1 MKGKVRKIFPGA
13 NTSNGFYSYFDYI
26 IPQDVNRI
34 FCLKGGP
41 GVGKSSLM
49 KKVARDFSERGYDV
63 EVFPCSSDPG
73 SLDAVLIKKLKIVL
87 LDATAPHIVDPKI
100 PGAIDEIVNFG
111 DFWNTDN
118 LEVNKTEIVR
128 CNKDISSYFQRAFK
142 YLKAAEP
149 IFYDIESKNSDVV
162 DFGKLNKFTDEF
174 IEYLF
179 KGVENKEEISVPR
192 HLFGTAI
199 TPIGHIDYSY
209 SLLQDAKKVYYLS
222 GKIGYGKTT
231 FLKRI
236 YDKAILKGLK
246 VEVFHYP
253 LIPEKIESIMIT
265 DLGIAITTSA
275 LFKDEDRIDLEQF
288 INKEKISKYREELEV
303 DEKILDELINH
314 AISNLKKAK
323 SNHDIIENYYIPNMD
338 FNKIDELKEQLI
350 ERILQYE
357 NE

>member
-26 IPQDVNRI
+26 IPKDVNRI

-49 KKVARDFSERGYDV
+49 KKVARDFIERGYDV
-63 EVFPCSSDPG
+63 EVFPCSSDPS
-73 SLDAVLIKKLKIVL
+73 SLDAVVIKKLKVVL

-111 DFWNTDN
+111 DFWNMDN
-118 LEVNKTEIVR
+118 LEKNKMEIVQ
-128 CNKDISSYFQRAFK
+128 CNKEIGSCFQRSFK

-149 IFYDIESKNSDVV
+149 IFYDIESKNSDAM

-174 IEYLF
+174 IEQIF
-179 KGVENKEEISVPR
+179 KGVGNKEEFSAPR

-199 TPIGHIDYSY
+199 TPIGHIDYAD
-209 SLLQDAKKVYYLS
+209 SLLQDAKKVYYLD

-236 YDKAILKGLK
+236 YDKAILKGLQ

-265 DLGIAITTSA
+265 D
-275 LFKDEDRIDLEQF
+275 
-288 INKEKISKYREELEV
+288 
-303 DEKILDELINH
+303 
-314 AISNLKKAK
+314 
-323 SNHDIIENYYIPNMD
+323 
-338 FNKIDELKEQLI
+338 
-350 ERILQYE
+350 
-357 NE
+357 

>member
-13 NTSNGFYSYFDYI
+13 NTSKGFYSYFDYI
-26 IPQDVNRI
+26 IPKDVNRI

-49 KKVARDFSERGYDV
+49 KKVARDFVEKGYDV
-63 EVFPCSSDPG
+63 EIFPCSSDPG
-73 SLDAVLIKKLKIVL
+73 SLDAVVVKELKVVL

-111 DFWNTDN
+111 DFWDIDN
-118 LEVNKTEIVR
+118 LENNKIEIEK
-128 CNKDISSYFQRAFK
+128 CNKDISAYFQRAFK

-149 IFYDIESKNSDVV
+149 IFYDIESKNSDAM

-174 IEYLF
+174 IEELF
-179 KGVENKEEISVPR
+179 KGVDNKEELSVPR

-199 TPIGHIDYSY
+199 TPIGHIDYAD
-209 SLLQDAKKVYYLS
+209 SLLQDAKKVYYID

-231 FLKRI
+231 FLKRV
-236 YDKAILKGLK
+236 YDKAVLKGLE

-253 LIPEKIESIMIT
+253 LIPEKIESIMIS
-265 DLGIAITTSA
+265 DLGIAITTSS
-275 LFKDEDRIDLEQF
+275 LFKNQDGINLEKF
-288 INKEKISKYREELEV
+288 INKEKIHDFKEELDV
-303 DEKILDELINH
+303 DEKILDELINY

-323 SNHDIIENYYIPNMD
+323 ANHDIIENYYIPNMD
-338 FNKIDELKEQLI
+338 FNKVDELKEQLI
-350 ERILQYE
+350 ERILKYK
-357 NE
+357 NN

>member
-26 IPQDVNRI
+26 IPKDINRI

-73 SLDAVLIKKLKIVL
+73 SLDAVLIKKLKVVL

-111 DFWNTDN
+111 DFWNVDN
-118 LEVNKTEIVR
+118 LESNKREIEQ
-128 CNKDISSYFQRAFK
+128 CNKEISACFQRAFK
-142 YLKAAEP
+142 YLNAAKP
-149 IFYDIESKNSDVV
+149 IFYDIESKNSSAM

-174 IEYLF
+174 IEALF
-179 KGVENKEEISVPR
+179 REIENKEELSVPR

-199 TPIGHIDYSY
+199 TPIGHVDYGD
-209 SLLQDAKKVYYLS
+209 SLFQDAEKIYYIK

-231 FLKRI
+231 FLKRV
-236 YDKAILKGLK
+236 YDKAILKGLN

-265 DLGIAITTSA
+265 DLGIAITTSS
-275 LFKDEDRIDLEQF
+275 LFKDKEVINLNQF
-288 INKEKISKYREELEV
+288 VNENQIINYKEELEV
-303 DEKILDELINH
+303 DERIFDELINY

-323 SNHDIIENYYIPNMD
+323 LNHDIIENYYIPNMNFEKVD
-338 FNKIDELKEQLI
+338 QLKEELV
-350 ERILQYE
+350 ERILKYE
-357 NE
+357 NK

>member
-1 MKGKVRKIFPGA
+1 MKGKMRKLFPGA

-26 IPQDVNRI
+26 IPKDVNRI

-49 KKVARDFSERGYDV
+49 KKVAREFAERGYDV

-73 SLDAVLIKKLKIVL
+73 SLDAVVIKKLKVVL

-111 DFWNTDN
+111 DFWNVDN
-118 LEVNKTEIVR
+118 LENNKIEISQ
-128 CNKDISSYFQRAFK
+128 CNKEISGCFQRAFK

-149 IFYDIESKNSDVV
+149 IFYDIEVKNSDAM
-162 DFGKLNKFTDEF
+162 DFGKLNKFTEEF
-174 IEYLF
+174 MEELF
-179 KGVENKEEISVPR
+179 KGVENKGVFSMPR

-199 TPIGHIDYSY
+199 TPIGHIDYAD
-209 SLLQDAKKVYYLS
+209 SLLQDAKKVYYLD

-236 YDKAILKGLK
+236 YEKAVLKGLK

-253 LIPEKIESIMIT
+253 LIPEKIEGIMIE
-265 DLGIAITTSA
+265 DLGIAITTSS
-275 LFKDEDRIDLEQF
+275 LFKDQDTINLGEFVNKSKIDEC
-288 INKEKISKYREELEV
+288 KEELES
-303 DEKILDELINH
+303 DEKILDELINF
-314 AISNLKKAK
+314 AIYNLKKAK
-323 SNHDIIENYYIPNMD
+323 SNHDVIENYYIPNMN
-338 FNKIDELKEQLI
+338 FEKVDELKNQLI
-350 ERILQYE
+350 ERILKYE
-357 NE
+357 D

>member
-26 IPQDVNRI
+26 IPKDVNRI
-34 FCLKGGP
+34 ICLKGGP

-49 KKVARDFSERGYDV
+49 KKVARDFAERGYDV

-73 SLDAVLIKKLKIVL
+73 SLDAVVIKKLKVVL

-100 PGAIDEIVNFG
+100 PGAIDGIINFG
-111 DFWNTDN
+111 DFWNEDN
-118 LEVNKTEIVR
+118 LENNKLEIEQ
-128 CNKDISSYFQRAFK
+128 CNKEISACFQRAFK

-149 IFYDIESKNSDVV
+149 IFYDIQSKNGDAM
-162 DFGKLNKFTDEF
+162 DYGKLNKFTDEF
-174 IEYLF
+174 IEELF
-179 KGVENKEEISVPR
+179 DGIENKEALSVPR

-199 TPIGHIDYSY
+199 TPIGHIDYAD
-209 SLLQDAKKVYYLS
+209 SLLQDAKKVYYLN

-253 LIPEKIESIMIT
+253 LIPKKIESIMIP
-265 DLGIAITTSA
+265 DLGVAITTSS
-275 LFKDEDRIDLEQF
+275 LFKDQQSINLGEF
-288 INKEKISKYREELEV
+288 INKEKISDYKEELEV
-303 DEKILDELINH
+303 DERILDELINY

-323 SNHDIIENYYIPNMD
+323 SNHDIIENYYIPNMN
-338 FNKIDELKEQLI
+338 FEKVDELKDELI
-350 ERILQYE
+350 ERILKYE
-357 NE
+357 HK

>member
-1 MKGKVRKIFPGA
+1 MKGKMRKLFPGA

-26 IPQDVNRI
+26 IPKDVNRI

-49 KKVARDFSERGYDV
+49 KKVAREFAERGYDV

-73 SLDAVLIKKLKIVL
+73 SLDAVVIKKLKVVL

-111 DFWNTDN
+111 DFWNVDN
-118 LEVNKTEIVR
+118 LENNKIEISQ
-128 CNKDISSYFQRAFK
+128 CNKEISGCFQRAFK

-149 IFYDIESKNSDVV
+149 IFYDIEVKNSDAM
-162 DFGKLNKFTDEF
+162 DFGKLNKFTEEF
-174 IEYLF
+174 MEELF
-179 KGVENKEEISVPR
+179 KGVENKGVFSMPR

-199 TPIGHIDYSY
+199 TPIGHIDYTD
-209 SLLQDAKKVYYLS
+209 SLLQDAKKVYYLD

-236 YDKAILKGLK
+236 YEKAVLKGLK

-253 LIPEKIESIMIT
+253 LIPEKIEGIMIE
-265 DLGIAITTSA
+265 DLGIAITTSS
-275 LFKDEDRIDLEQF
+275 LFKDQDTINLGEFVNKSKIDEC
-288 INKEKISKYREELEV
+288 KEELES
-303 DEKILDELINH
+303 DEKILDELINY
-314 AISNLKKAK
+314 AIYNLKKAK
-323 SNHDIIENYYIPNMD
+323 SNHDVIENYYIPNMN
-338 FNKIDELKEQLI
+338 FEKVDELKNQLI
-350 ERILQYE
+350 ERILKYE
-357 NE
+357 D

>member
-1 MKGKVRKIFPGA
+1 MKGKIRKIFPGA

-26 IPQDVNRI
+26 IPKHVNRI

-63 EVFPCSSDPG
+63 EVFPCSSDPS
-73 SLDAVLIKKLKIVL
+73 SLDAVVVKKLKIVL
-87 LDATAPHIVDPKI
+87 LDATAPHVVDPKI

-111 DFWNTDN
+111 DFWNVDN
-118 LEVNKTEIVR
+118 LEKNKEEVVE
-128 CNKDISSYFQRAFK
+128 CNKEIGECFQRAFK

-149 IFYDIESKNSDVV
+149 IFYDIESKNMDMM

-174 IEYLF
+174 MEEIF
-179 KGVENKEEISVPR
+179 KGIENKDELSDPR

-199 TPIGHIDYSY
+199 TPIGHIDYSD
-209 SLLQDAKKVYYLS
+209 SLLQDAKKVYYLD

-253 LIPEKIESIMIT
+253 LIPEKIESIMII
-265 DLGIAITTSA
+265 DLGIAITTSS
-275 LFKDEDRIDLEQF
+275 LFKDKDAINLGKFID
-288 INKEKISKYREELEV
+288 KEKIDNHKEELEV
-303 DEKILDELINH
+303 DEKILDELINY

-323 SNHDIIENYYIPNMD
+323 SNHDVIESYYIPNMD
-338 FNKIDELKEQLI
+338 FDKVNQLKEELI
-350 ERILQYE
+350 ERILKYE
-357 NE
+357 NK

>member
-1 MKGKVRKIFPGA
+1 MRKLFPGA

-26 IPQDVNRI
+26 IPKDVNRI

-49 KKVARDFSERGYDV
+49 KKVAREFAERGYDV

-73 SLDAVLIKKLKIVL
+73 SLDAVVIKKLKVVL

-111 DFWNTDN
+111 DFWNVDN
-118 LEVNKTEIVR
+118 LENNKIEISQ
-128 CNKDISSYFQRAFK
+128 CNKEISGCFQRAFK

-149 IFYDIESKNSDVV
+149 IFYDIEVKNSDAM
-162 DFGKLNKFTDEF
+162 DFGKLNKFTEEF
-174 IEYLF
+174 MEELF
-179 KGVENKEEISVPR
+179 KGVENKGVFSMPR

-199 TPIGHIDYSY
+199 TPIGHIDYAD
-209 SLLQDAKKVYYLS
+209 SLLQDAKKVYYLD

-236 YDKAILKGLK
+236 YEKAVLKGLK

-253 LIPEKIESIMIT
+253 LIPEKIEGIMIE
-265 DLGIAITTSA
+265 DLGIAITTSS
-275 LFKDEDRIDLEQF
+275 LFKDQDTINLGEFVNKSKIDEC
-288 INKEKISKYREELEV
+288 KEELES
-303 DEKILDELINH
+303 DEKILDELINY
-314 AISNLKKAK
+314 AIYNLKKAK
-323 SNHDIIENYYIPNMD
+323 SNHDVIENYYIPNMN
-338 FNKIDELKEQLI
+338 FEKVDELKNQLI
-350 ERILQYE
+350 ERILKYE
-357 NE
+357 D

>member
-1 MKGKVRKIFPGA
+1 MKGKMRKLFPGA

-26 IPQDVNRI
+26 IPKDVNRI

-49 KKVARDFSERGYDV
+49 KKVAREFAERGYDV

-73 SLDAVLIKKLKIVL
+73 SLDAVVIKKLKVVL

-111 DFWNTDN
+111 DFWNVDN
-118 LEVNKTEIVR
+118 LENNKIEISQ
-128 CNKDISSYFQRAFK
+128 CNKEISGCFQRAFK

-149 IFYDIESKNSDVV
+149 IFYDIEVKNSDAM
-162 DFGKLNKFTDEF
+162 DFGKLNKFTEEF
-174 IEYLF
+174 MEELF
-179 KGVENKEEISVPR
+179 KGVENKGVFSMPR

-199 TPIGHIDYSY
+199 TPIGHIDYTD
-209 SLLQDAKKVYYLS
+209 SLLQDAKKVYYLD

-236 YDKAILKGLK
+236 YEKAVLKGLK

-253 LIPEKIESIMIT
+253 LIPEKIEGIMIE
-265 DLGIAITTSA
+265 DLGIAITTSL
-275 LFKDEDRIDLEQF
+275 LFKDQDTINLGEFVNKSKIDEC
-288 INKEKISKYREELEV
+288 KEELES
-303 DEKILDELINH
+303 DEKILDELINY
-314 AISNLKKAK
+314 AIYNLKKAK
-323 SNHDIIENYYIPNMD
+323 SNHDVIENYYIPNMN
-338 FNKIDELKEQLI
+338 FEKVDELKNQLI
-350 ERILQYE
+350 ERILKYE
-357 NE
+357 D

>member
-1 MKGKVRKIFPGA
+1 MKGKMRKLFPGA

-26 IPQDVNRI
+26 IPKDVNRI

-49 KKVARDFSERGYDV
+49 KKVAREFAEIGYDV

-73 SLDAVLIKKLKIVL
+73 SLDAVVIKKLKVVL

-111 DFWNTDN
+111 DFWNVDN
-118 LEVNKTEIVR
+118 LENNKIEISQ
-128 CNKDISSYFQRAFK
+128 CNKEISGCFQRAFK

-149 IFYDIESKNSDVV
+149 IFYDIEVKNSDAM
-162 DFGKLNKFTDEF
+162 DFGKLNKFTEEF
-174 IEYLF
+174 MEELF
-179 KGVENKEEISVPR
+179 KGVENKGVFSMPR

-199 TPIGHIDYSY
+199 TPIGHIDYAD
-209 SLLQDAKKVYYLS
+209 SLLQDAKKVYYLD

-236 YDKAILKGLK
+236 YEKAVLKGLK

-253 LIPEKIESIMIT
+253 LIPEKIEGIMIE
-265 DLGIAITTSA
+265 DLGIAITTSS
-275 LFKDEDRIDLEQF
+275 LFKDQDTINLGEFVNKSKIDEC
-288 INKEKISKYREELEV
+288 KEELES
-303 DEKILDELINH
+303 DEKILDELINY
-314 AISNLKKAK
+314 AIYNLKKAK
-323 SNHDIIENYYIPNMD
+323 SNHDVIENYYIPNMN
-338 FNKIDELKEQLI
+338 FEKVDELKNQLI
-350 ERILQYE
+350 ERILKYE
-357 NE
+357 D

>member
-1 MKGKVRKIFPGA
+1 MKGKMRKLFPGA

-26 IPQDVNRI
+26 IPKDVNRI

-49 KKVARDFSERGYDV
+49 KKVAREFAERGYDV

-73 SLDAVLIKKLKIVL
+73 SLDAVVIKKLKVVL

-111 DFWNTDN
+111 DFWNVDN
-118 LEVNKTEIVR
+118 LENNKIEITQ
-128 CNKDISSYFQRAFK
+128 CNKEISGCFQRAFK

-149 IFYDIESKNSDVV
+149 IFYDIEVKNSDAM
-162 DFGKLNKFTDEF
+162 DFGKLNKFTEEF
-174 IEYLF
+174 MEELF
-179 KGVENKEEISVPR
+179 KGVENKGVFSMPR

-199 TPIGHIDYSY
+199 TPIGHIDYAD
-209 SLLQDAKKVYYLS
+209 SLLQDAKKVYYLD

-236 YDKAILKGLK
+236 YEKAVLKGLK

-253 LIPEKIESIMIT
+253 LIPEKIEGIMIE
-265 DLGIAITTSA
+265 DLGIAITTSS
-275 LFKDEDRIDLEQF
+275 LFKDQDTINLGEFVNKSKIDEC
-288 INKEKISKYREELEV
+288 KEELES
-303 DEKILDELINH
+303 DEKILDELINY
-314 AISNLKKAK
+314 AIYNLKKAK
-323 SNHDIIENYYIPNMD
+323 SNHDVIENYYIPNMN
-338 FNKIDELKEQLI
+338 FEKVDELKNQLI
-350 ERILQYE
+350 ERILKYE
-357 NE
+357 D

>member
-1 MKGKVRKIFPGA
+1 MKGKIRKIFPGA

-26 IPQDVNRI
+26 IPNDIKRI

-49 KKVARDFSERGYDV
+49 KKVAREFSDKGYDV

-73 SLDAVLIKKLKIVL
+73 SLDAVLIKKLKVVL
-87 LDATAPHIVDPKI
+87 LDGTSPHIVDPKV

-111 DFWNTDN
+111 DFWDVDN
-118 LEVNKTEIVR
+118 LENNKMEIMQ
-128 CNKDISSYFQRAFK
+128 CNKNISSCFQRAFK

-149 IFYDIESKNSDVV
+149 IFYDIESKHKDAM

-174 IEYLF
+174 MEELF
-179 KGVENKEEISVPR
+179 VGVENKEELSVAR

-199 TPIGHIDYSY
+199 TPIGHIDYGD
-209 SLLQDAKKVYYLS
+209 SLLQNAEKVYYLN

-236 YDKAILKGLK
+236 YDRAIQKGLK

-265 DLGIAITTSA
+265 DLGVAITTSL
-275 LFKDEDRIDLEQF
+275 LFKDQNIIDLERF
-288 INKEKISKYREELEV
+288 IDNEKINGYKEELEV
-303 DEKILDELINH
+303 NEKILDEMINY

-323 SNHDIIENYYIPNMD
+323 LNHDIIENYYIPNMN
-338 FNKIDELKEQLI
+338 FEEIDKLKEQLI
-350 ERILQYE
+350 KRITKYE
-357 NE
+357 DK

>member
-26 IPQDVNRI
+26 IPKDINRI

-73 SLDAVLIKKLKIVL
+73 SLDAVLVKKLKVVL

-111 DFWNTDN
+111 DFWNVDN
-118 LEVNKTEIVR
+118 LESNKREIEQ
-128 CNKDISSYFQRAFK
+128 CNKEISACFQRAFK
-142 YLKAAEP
+142 YLSAAKP
-149 IFYDIESKNSDVV
+149 IFYDIESKNSNAMN
-162 DFGKLNKFTDEF
+162 FGKLNKFTDEF
-174 IEYLF
+174 IEELF
-179 KGVENKEEISVPR
+179 KGTENKEELSVAR

-199 TPIGHIDYSY
+199 TPIGHIDYADN
-209 SLLQDAKKVYYLS
+209 LLQEAERIFYIK

-231 FLKRI
+231 FLKRV

-253 LIPEKIESIMIT
+253 LIPDKIESIMIT
-265 DLGIAITTSA
+265 DLGIAITTSS
-275 LFKDEDRIDLEQF
+275 LFKDKEVINLEQF
-288 INKEKISKYREELEV
+288 MNEDKIINYKEELEV
-303 DEKILDELINH
+303 DEKILDELINY

-323 SNHDIIENYYIPNMD
+323 SNHDIIEAYYIPNMD
-338 FNKIDELKEQLI
+338 FNKVDELKEELV
-350 ERILQYE
+350 ERIIKYE
-357 NE
+357 NK